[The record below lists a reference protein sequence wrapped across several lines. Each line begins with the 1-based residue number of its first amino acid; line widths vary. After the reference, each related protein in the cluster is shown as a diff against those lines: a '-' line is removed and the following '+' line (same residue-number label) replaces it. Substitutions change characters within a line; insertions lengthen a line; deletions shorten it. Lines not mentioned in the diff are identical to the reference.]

1 MNEPLSNFMGL
12 EFQQYA
18 CELCVG
24 SSQGKSRQVK
34 ALGQEDWRTN
44 SDFGHIS
51 GHIFVWCEMFE
62 IMVRAKHP
70 SYMR

>member
-1 MNEPLSNFMGL
+1 MGL

-51 GHIFVWCEMFE
+51 GHIFVWCEMFLWVYTYFSRVDQE
-62 IMVRAKHP
+62 VFQWSCSP
-70 SYMR
+70 